1 MTAAVK
7 VMRIMTFILCL
18 LGSLKW
24 GMWSP
29 RLGLD
34 DPEAAFADCVGQKT
48 LRQGDAGIADS
59 MCHEELV

>member
-1 MTAAVK
+1 
-7 VMRIMTFILCL
+7 
-18 LGSLKW
+18 
-24 GMWSP
+24 MWSP